1 MLEGLLAQG
10 QEWCIDSQPW
20 QELVQ
25 HVEELGADLSVSSLV
40 NPHHGRE
47 H

>member
-10 QEWCIDSQPW
+10 QEWCIDSQPR
-20 QELVQ
+20 QELVP
-25 HVEELGADLSVSSLV
+25 HVEKLGADLSVSGLV
-40 NPHHGRE
+40 NPHHGGE